1 MVKEF
6 TENAALQ
13 IPLSKAKRD
22 TSPSEMRIREGQTNR
37 LKSQHKIG
45 NKRYKFN
52 KKHTQLFL
60 CDNEN

>member
-22 TSPSEMRIREGQTNR
+22 TSPSEMRIREGQTI
-37 LKSQHKIG
+37 KIEIT
-45 NKRYKFN
+45 
-52 KKHTQLFL
+52 TQ
-60 CDNEN
+60 NWQ